1 MGFNLSFVR
10 MCYVLPI
17 LVGVQKKFN
26 IELNDLNIP
35 NSLYSEPLAL
45 VPYSIVAKW
54 LVTLAKLT
62 NDEAYLIDIA
72 AQLSL
77 QQLKET
83 NNWFL
88 SAPDIGITF
97 RRINYGINCFQSGAS
112 YYASQSGKIIKWCYD
127 NPYTHVQ
134 DRVLDSLRVAIIFT
148 QTIRHFKGINYA
160 PIQVHLSGSDIS
172 HKKIAE
178 FFGCTVIFN
187 APRTEIWLNMSDLMV
202 INQVNTLNAQ
212 NTLPF
217 DAYLNMPQPHDS
229 PKVLYETV
237 NFSRYYGLPTV
248 DNVAAYF
255 GYSRQQFQ
263 RRLQKIG
270 FNFTTIMSYVLSN
283 QAVKYMENGKS
294 IDEITELLGYRNK
307 QSFNKAF
314 QKVRGVTAFKYME
327 LYL

>member
-1 MGFNLSFVR
+1 MS
-10 MCYVLPI
+10 YVLP
-17 LVGVQKKFN
+17 LLLGVKNKFN
-26 IELNDLNIP
+26 IELSDLNIP
-35 NSLYSEPLAL
+35 KNLLAEPLAL
-45 VPYSIVAKW
+45 VPYSVVAKW
-54 LVTLAKLT
+54 LVTLGKLT
-62 NDEAYLIDIA
+62 KDDAYLIDIA
-72 AQLSL
+72 SELSL
-77 QQLKET
+77 QHLQES

-88 SAPDIGITF
+88 SSPDMGITF

-112 YYASQSGKIIKWCYD
+112 YYASQSGKIIKWCYN
-127 NPYTHVQ
+127 NPYTDTQ
-134 DRVLDSLRVAIIFT
+134 DRVLDSLRIAIMFT
-148 QTIRHFKGINYA
+148 QTIRHFKGPNYS
-160 PIQVHLSGSDIS
+160 PIQVHLSGTDIS

-178 FFGCTVIFN
+178 FFGCTVVFN
-187 APRTEIWLNMSDLMV
+187 APQTQIWLSMTDLMAV
-202 INQVNTLNAQ
+202 SQVNSVNAV
-212 NTLPF
+212 TTMSF

-263 RRLQKIG
+263 RRLQKVG

-294 IDEITELLGYRNK
+294 IDEITQLLGYSSK

-314 QKVRGVTAFKYME
+314 QKVRGVSAFKYLE